1 MNFSLN
7 VKILESKDL
16 VSLSS
21 QNLISGFEIIKSST
35 RGWNVIFEDTDG
47 NKYQLSKYND
57 KSNIRI
63 FETVESAINL
73 TVSLGFNA
81 EDISIKS
88 KSNQKWNIKQAES
101 K

>member
-7 VKILESKDL
+7 VKILESNDL

-21 QNLISGFEIIKSST
+21 QNLISGFEIVKSSI
-35 RGWNVIFEDTDG
+35 RGWNVIFEDTNG

-73 TVSLGFNA
+73 TISIGFNA
-81 EDISIKS
+81 DDISIKS
-88 KSNQKWNIKQAES
+88 KSKQKLNIKQTE
-101 K
+101 